1 MLKETQAAQAVA
13 SKQLSCRNII
23 ALLAIIFLSSGLL
36 DCVAP
41 SPSGRLD
48 CELVAMSA
56 APLMAML
63 LLASTLAPRV
73 PVARGSGTSAAHPA
87 YTDAAFDAAA
97 YGLAAVS
104 AVEAGLEEYGGGRI
118 VDITHAYRPELPFP
132 GRDGLGA
139 VTQLTESMANGSVN
153 NVSELRMVVHSGTH
167 VDAPGHMVQ
176 EHFEA
181 GLGVDKL
188 DLDVLNGR
196 LNAFLRFK
204 MDSETS
210 LV

>member
-73 PVARGSGTSAAHPA
+73 PVARGMRSS
-87 YTDAAFDAAA
+87 
-97 YGLAAVS
+97 VS
-104 AVEAGLEEYGGGRI
+104 RWILK
-118 VDITHAYRPELPFP
+118 H
-132 GRDGLGA
+132 
-139 VTQLTESMANGSVN
+139 
-153 NVSELRMVVHSGTH
+153 H
-167 VDAPGHMVQ
+167 
-176 EHFEA
+176 
-181 GLGVDKL
+181 
-188 DLDVLNGR
+188 
-196 LNAFLRFK
+196 
-204 MDSETS
+204 
-210 LV
+210 